1 MRIAVLTVLIS
12 LVAHPATT
20 LAGAPEVYER
30 LKSLAGEWEA
40 DLPGFGKMTSSVR
53 VVSNG
58 KAIEETIGTPADNE
72 LSVYTLN
79 GDSILLTHF
88 CAMTPDGNQ
97 IRLQTPR
104 LVAVPDKLDFLF
116 ASATNLHSKA
126 AAHMR
131 RVIMT
136 ISDRDHY
143 SEIWT
148 KTENGQETRFELN
161 FVRH

>member
-1 MRIAVLTVLIS
+1 MRIAIVSV
-12 LVAHPATT
+12 LVALLAHPVTSF
-20 LAGAPEVYER
+20 AGAPEVYEQ
-30 LKSLAGEWEA
+30 LKSLAGEWAA
-40 DLPGFGKMTSSVR
+40 DLPGFGKMTSSIR

-97 IRLQTPR
+97 VRLQTPR
-104 LVAVPDKLDFLF
+104 LIAVPDQLNFRF
-116 ASATNLHSKA
+116 QSATNLHSKA
-126 AAHMR
+126 APHMR

-143 SEIWT
+143 
-148 KTENGQETRFELN
+148 
-161 FVRH
+161 